1 MRVNRS
7 PIDDGLIA
15 WHTASEDLAGVVGR
29 RVKNA
34 PDTMRLDLF
43 SFHAE
48 KYSGKRESED
58 ALFLRDEAPASKMI
72 NVQYPVASSS
82 HNRNEEK
89 NSALVAVHVKISS
102 HRSDS
107 RKTNVSRRDC
117 GRKLRALLPSGS
129 FSE

>member
-1 MRVNRS
+1 MQVNRS

-48 KYSGKRESED
+48 KYSGKRVSED
-58 ALFLRDEAPASKMI
+58 ALFLRDEAPTSKMI

-82 HNRNEEK
+82 HNRNE
-89 NSALVAVHVKISS
+89 
-102 HRSDS
+102 
-107 RKTNVSRRDC
+107 
-117 GRKLRALLPSGS
+117 
-129 FSE
+129 